1 MNGKILGLK
10 LLKLI
15 ESKKH
20 NKTFHKD
27 MMKYVSE
34 KGGMAFQI
42 HTTVNE
48 LMGVPLQNM
57 EAVINVL
64 GSLNAMPAEQIQDMY
79 DKLTQRIVDLED
91 AVETA
96 KKSHMFGS
104 I

>member
-1 MNGKILGLK
+1 M
-10 LLKLI
+10 
-15 ESKKH
+15 S
-20 NKTFHKD
+20 
-27 MMKYVSE
+27 
-34 KGGMAFQI
+34 FQI
-42 HTTVNE
+42 HTPVNE
-48 LMGVPLQNM
+48 LMGGPLQNM